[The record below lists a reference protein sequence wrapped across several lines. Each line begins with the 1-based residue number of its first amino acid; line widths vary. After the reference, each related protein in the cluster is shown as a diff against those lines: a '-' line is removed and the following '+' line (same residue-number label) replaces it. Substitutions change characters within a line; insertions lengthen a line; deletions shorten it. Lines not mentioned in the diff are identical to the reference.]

1 LNSKPLSRQSY
12 ALTARLPNHPVLCS
26 LYHLQDDARQLFALA
41 SADDGEISADLADM
55 MKRLWKDSGVQECFK
70 RAREYQLN
78 DSAE

>member
-1 LNSKPLSRQSY
+1 
-12 ALTARLPNHPVLCS
+12 
-26 LYHLQDDARQLFALA
+26 LQDDARQLFALA